1 MSDLIVALFP
11 NLIKFFDRFLSAI
24 GATLIMVGVSA
35 VISIVIGTLL
45 GILLV
50 VTAKG
55 KLYENLPFNNIA
67 GKLINI
73 LRAIPFVILITLLL
87 PVTKFIVGTSI
98 GVKGA
103 IVPLVIGN
111 LGFTARLV
119 EQGLA
124 EVDNGIIEAA
134 RSMGLSKP
142 YIIWHILLKE
152 GTPGL
157 ARGYVMS
164 IVNLIN
170 TSAMA
175 GTVGGGGLGD
185 FAIRYGYTQYMQDI
199 TIVTVVLLLLFVML
213 VQAAGDLI
221 VRKSLH

>member
-1 MSDLIVALFP
+1 MRDLILNLFP
-11 NLIKFFDRFLSAI
+11 NLVNFFDRFTTAI
-24 GATLIMVGVSA
+24 GATLVMVSVAA
-35 VISIVIGTLL
+35 VFSIVIGTFM

-50 VTAKG
+50 VTNKG
-55 KLYENLPFNNIA
+55 KLYENLKFYNIY
-67 GKLINI
+67 GKFVNV
-73 LRAIPFVILITLLL
+73 LRSIPFVLLITLLL
-87 PVTKFIVGTSI
+87 PVTRSIVGTTI

-103 IVPLVIGN
+103 IVPMVIGN

-124 EVDNGIIEAA
+124 EVDNGVVEAA
-134 RSMGLSKP
+134 RSMGLSNP
-142 YIIWHILLKE
+142 YIIWRVLLKE
-152 GTPGL
+152 GLPGL

-185 FAIRYGYTQYMQDI
+185 FAIRYGYAQYMTDI
-199 TIVTVVLLLLFVML
+199 TVVTIIILLLLVFL
-213 VQAAGDLI
+213 VQASGDRL
-221 VRKSLH
+221 VKASSH